1 VDSIIMSTAISASRS
16 VLCDIALADL
26 CNEVGAYV
34 SYFARCFVFDKT
46 AHPRTLTRERTPVT
60 VRLNSSSST

>member
-34 SYFARCFVFDKT
+34 SYFARCFLFDKT
-46 AHPRTLTRERTPVT
+46 V
-60 VRLNSSSST
+60 